1 MLIAVSH
8 QSGVAAVTRRERGSV
23 NCGNPHVRFDE
34 GELEIEHG

>member
-8 QSGVAAVTRRERGSV
+8 QRGVARATRMESGSV

-34 GELEIEHG
+34 GELEIGHG